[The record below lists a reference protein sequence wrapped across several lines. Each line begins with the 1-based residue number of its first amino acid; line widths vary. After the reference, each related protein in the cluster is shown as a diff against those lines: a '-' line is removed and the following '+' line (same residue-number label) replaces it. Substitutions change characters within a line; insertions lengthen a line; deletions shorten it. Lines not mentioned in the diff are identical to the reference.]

1 MYSVLWVI
9 NTQGSVPQQTVKLV
23 GSTFLVRALQF
34 MLFTLGFKVTLH
46 HQSFPFSAQ
55 ERCHFIPITH
65 WARAA
70 LSSASTLLRDDCL
83 IWQSFNAAL
92 IASSANIE
100 QCNLTGGRDSSFTI
114 SVFYFYLKKQ
124 IKFSL
129 LYSCEDK

>member
-1 MYSVLWVI
+1 MMYSVLWVI

-55 ERCHFIPITH
+55 ERCHIIPITH

-83 IWQSFNAAL
+83 I
-92 IASSANIE
+92 
-100 QCNLTGGRDSSFTI
+100 
-114 SVFYFYLKKQ
+114 
-124 IKFSL
+124 
-129 LYSCEDK
+129 